1 MYYEDLGEYGIITF
15 TLKNKI
21 IRILKINMYL
31 LILLF
36 GPKRFFNKNN
46 KMTQIK
52 GRKIIKQ
59 QKQNEKAIQLIF
71 KSNQDKMKLQRH
83 KK

>member
-1 MYYEDLGEYGIITF
+1 MYQ
-15 TLKNKI
+15 
-21 IRILKINMYL
+21 

-36 GPKRFFNKNN
+36 DPKRFFNKNN

-71 KSNQDKMKLQRH
+71 RGNQDTKKLQQH